1 VTNLDGLLGAV
12 LGAPALPGA
21 KCRRRHR
28 LFDEPAPGE
37 PAEQV
42 RQRHAMALRLCD
54 SCPVRQPCQDWVDHR
69 LTARTRPYGVIAG
82 RVRVRNPRKKL
93 GDDDG

>member
-1 VTNLDGLLGAV
+1 MTSLDSLLGAL

-28 LFDEPAPGE
+28 LFDEPAPNE

-54 SCPVRQPCQDWVDHR
+54 SCPARLPCQDWVDNR

-93 GDDDG
+93 EDDDE